1 MSQEKDEN
9 ELKETVKTKYSEIA
23 EQSKSSNQS
32 SCCGATESC
41 GDPDYTIF
49 SEDYSA
55 QEGYVEEADLGL
67 GCGIPTEG
75 ADIRDGDTVLDL
87 GSGAGN
93 DCFVARKMVGENGK
107 VIGIDFSPEMV
118 EKAEANRKKLGYENV
133 EFLRGDID
141 SMPLQKGAV
150 DVILSNCVL
159 NLVPDKRKAFQEM
172 FRVLKPGGH
181 FSVSDIVIH
190 GELPD
195 GLKEDASMYAGCIS
209 GAQKE
214 EDYLGGIEKAGFC
227 KVEVVKRKAIELPE
241 ELLSQYLD
249 EAGME
254 RFRNGEVGIHSIT
267 VRGVKSAVEGMAC
280 CI

>member
-1 MSQEKDEN
+1 MSQEN

-49 SEDYSA
+49 SEDYSG

-107 VIGIDFSPEMV
+107 VIGIDFCPEMV

-141 SMPLQKGAV
+141 SMPLQEGAV

-159 NLVPDKRKAFQEM
+159 NLVPDKKKAFQEM

-195 GLKEDASMYAGCIS
+195 GLKEDASMYAGCVS

-214 EDYLGGIEKAGFC
+214 EDYLAGIEKAGFC
-227 KVEVVKRKAIELPE
+227 KLEVVKRKAVELPE

-267 VRGVKSAVEGMAC
+267 VRGVKSAIEGMAC